1 MHGQPPTVITC
12 HSKYLLRRCKQRD
25 YLLEEVMPCVIAQ
38 DGDMWTID
46 TEHPAYPMV
55 PRESSGPGTEL
66 KKLLESIG
74 IKASPTC
81 KCNKTAKKMDKW
93 GPEESL
99 LHIEEI
105 VDVMEATAKTRK
117 LPFIRAVGRKLVQLA
132 CWRARRKANR

>member
-1 MHGQPPTVITC
+1 MPDVILRWHRSFVRKFPPGTEYVDDGP
-12 HSKYLLRRCKQRD
+12 D
-25 YLLEEVMPCVIAQ
+25 YVLVTQLPDDRA
-38 DGDMWTID
+38 T
-46 TEHPAYPMV
+46 
-55 PRESSGPGTEL
+55 SGPGTEL

-81 KCNKTAKKMDKW
+81 KCNKMAKKMDKW